1 MDATTRHSNDTAPP
15 SSQTSVLAVVASC
28 FGWGLDLFDLFIL
41 LYVAPA
47 VGQHFFPSEEPML
60 SLAGAYAAFA
70 VTLLMR
76 PLGSAL
82 FGSYADR
89 HGRKGAMILA
99 VAGVGIATA
108 AFGLLPTVEMIG
120 MWATVLF
127 LLLRLVQGVFVGG
140 VVASTHVLGTESVP
154 ERWRGMMSGTI
165 GGGGAAI
172 GTLLAS
178 FAFMGVSYLFP
189 GDAFTETGWRFMFF
203 CGLITSAIGLVLF
216 RGLAESPQF
225 QQAQEAK
232 AAKRRA
238 ASSDAGPSP
247 VGLLLGNPEYRNR
260 FFVNLLLSTGAG
272 ASYYLTAGY
281 LPTYLKLVNGLSA
294 PAASS
299 LMLLGS
305 VAGAVASVSLGEL
318 SQHVGRKKAFLL
330 IGAACLALLPYLI
343 LHLGEATG
351 TRLTIYALLIS
362 FLGSASMAPLMIFLN
377 ERFPT
382 HIRATGTGLS
392 WNVGFALGG
401 IMPTFVS
408 LASATPAA
416 IPQTLAIFLA
426 ATSVLYLIGGVI
438 APETKGRLV
447 S

>member
-1 MDATTRHSNDTAPP
+1 MDTTTTDSPDTAPP
-15 SSQTSVLAVVASC
+15 SSPTSILAVVASC

-47 VGQHFFPSEEPML
+47 VGQHFFPSHEPML

-89 HGRKGAMILA
+89 HGRKGAMIVA

-120 MWATVLF
+120 VWATILF

-178 FAFMGVSYLFP
+178 FAFMGVSYFFP
-189 GDAFTETGWRFMFF
+189 GDSFNETGWRFMFF

-216 RGLAESPQF
+216 RGLVESPQF

-232 AAKRRA
+232 DAKRRA
-238 ASSDAGPSP
+238 AKAGPSP
-247 VGLLLGNPEYRNR
+247 VSMLLSNPIYRKR
-260 FFVNLLLSTGAG
+260 FFINLLLSTGAG

-281 LPTYLKLVNGLSA
+281 LPTYLKLVNGLPG

-305 VAGAVASVSLGEL
+305 LAGAVASISLGEL
-318 SQHVGRKKAFLL
+318 SQHIGRKKAFLW
-330 IGAACLALLPYLI
+330 IGAACLLLLPYLI
-343 LHLGEATG
+343 LHLGSVTG
-351 TRLTIYALLIS
+351 TTLTVYALAIS

-382 HIRATGTGLS
+382 QIRATGTGLS
-392 WNVGFALGG
+392 WNVGFAIGG

-416 IPQTLAIFLA
+416 IPQTLATFLA
-426 ATSVLYLIGGVI
+426 ATSVLYLIGGLVV
-438 APETKGRLV
+438 PETKGRLA